1 MELTAQ
7 KEKATGEK
15 GPATALELGTYTI
28 AEFQP
33 HKPRRPAEI
42 LRPPSLLCM
51 HVSHLIR
58 AGLPVREYLKQFR
71 AVGGETAR
79 VLVLF

>member
-7 KEKATGEK
+7 KEKATAEK
-15 GPATALELGTYTI
+15 GTATALELGTYL
-28 AEFQP
+28 EFQP
-33 HKPRRPAEI
+33 RKPRRPAEI

-51 HVSHLIR
+51 HVLHLIR
-58 AGLPVREYLKQFR
+58 AGLPVRECLKQFR
-71 AVGGETAR
+71 AVGGETGR